1 MVEKFKKEEEL
12 SKKRE
17 EELSKK
23 RQEELSKKKE
33 EELRTKKEEELRKKE
48 TEEESMFVQSGGK
61 FMKALKPLPDGQ
73 ISTIYLGQTSYKDS
87 AGRDK
92 TVDILTRFILEPQ
105 SNRLFGDSLID
116 YGKSIERSVIKIT
129 KVRSNEISY
138 REIWGKES
146 RGEYVSATYYTEDSW
161 ESFSGK
167 YYIPGEISPGFTDG
181 KRVKGKNVIKMY
193 LDKKLSD
200 ARKSGC
206 TTKKNMKGYKDFKL
220 CMGVSQVIAKD
231 ICEEFREPKNV
242 DSIGG
247 AYSLAKIEFGEV
259 VFGKRCYEIMG
270 KKRDI
275 AFYFI
280 DNKLSSIGVTLSY
293 TGAGQEGKQVYGEFD
308 FEKFF
313 ISQNSLEKKYGL
325 NFDPGKMKITVFLND
340 LQKTGRINTIY
351 GDGTVVLSILRWRL
365 QDYEPIDEVNVFYNS
380 KSVADSILGT
390 QSKKELKDD
399 DL

>member
-1 MVEKFKKEEEL
+1 
-12 SKKRE
+12 
-17 EELSKK
+17 
-23 RQEELSKKKE
+23 
-33 EELRTKKEEELRKKE
+33 
-48 TEEESMFVQSGGK
+48 
-61 FMKALKPLPDGQ
+61 
-73 ISTIYLGQTSYKDS
+73 
-87 AGRDK
+87 
-92 TVDILTRFILEPQ
+92 
-105 SNRLFGDSLID
+105 
-116 YGKSIERSVIKIT
+116 
-129 KVRSNEISY
+129 
-138 REIWGKES
+138 
-146 RGEYVSATYYTEDSW
+146 
-161 ESFSGK
+161 
-167 YYIPGEISPGFTDG
+167 
-181 KRVKGKNVIKMY
+181 MY

-325 NFDPGKMKITVFLND
+325 NFDPGKMKITVFL
-340 LQKTGRINTIY
+340 
-351 GDGTVVLSILRWRL
+351 
-365 QDYEPIDEVNVFYNS
+365 
-380 KSVADSILGT
+380 
-390 QSKKELKDD
+390 
-399 DL
+399 